1 MPLNTTNAF
10 FEGYGNAYNLLEE
23 LGVGPILGTT
33 PQVDLG
39 GLFSPAGSF
48 FNALGF
54 DFHVGGTEGVD
65 TFIGTFSVT
74 ASAFLT
80 DPAQMVGPIASMLET
95 GQAIAQAIGWD
106 DVGNQLLNLASMF

>member
-1 MPLNTTNAF
+1 
-10 FEGYGNAYNLLEE
+10 
-23 LGVGPILGTT
+23 LGIGPILGTT

-65 TFIGTFSVT
+65 TL
-74 ASAFLT
+74 SA
-80 DPAQMVGPIASMLET
+80 PSA
-95 GQAIAQAIGWD
+95 
-106 DVGNQLLNLASMF
+106 